1 MQKPSNGFV
10 LQAEKRE
17 GSEQMN
23 DMLGK
28 ETPSDK
34 TDKTLG
40 TESDSTTNVYKLIPM
55 GRVVVSVRIRPE
67 IKKALNR
74 YCRANGSSICH
85 VFEGLVVG
93 LLYGVNEQIEFVNK
107 SPTINLKLGREV
119 MRRRRYA
126 QTEAESA
133 EHCEATNEPT
143 CDFSSCKYPPKIQFQ
158 HVSGRTMNVC
168 ERHIHHLQSDSKWK
182 LIGGAQ
188 NG

>member
-1 MQKPSNGFV
+1 MQKPPNGFV
-10 LQAEKRE
+10 LQAEKRR

-23 DMLGK
+23 DMPGK
-28 ETPSDK
+28 KTTSDK

-40 TESDSTTNVYKLIPM
+40 TESDSTTNVYMAVPM

-67 IKKALNR
+67 IKEALKR
-74 YCRANGSSICH
+74 YCQANGLSICH

-93 LLYGVNEQIEFVNK
+93 YLYGVNEQIEFVNK
-107 SPTINLKLGREV
+107 SPTINLKLCREV
-119 MRRRRYA
+119 MRPRRYA
-126 QTEAESA
+126 QIGVESA
-133 EHCEATNEPT
+133 EHCEATNEPI

-168 ERHIHHLQSDSKWK
+168 ERHVHNLQSDSKWK
-182 LIGGAQ
+182 PIGGVQ